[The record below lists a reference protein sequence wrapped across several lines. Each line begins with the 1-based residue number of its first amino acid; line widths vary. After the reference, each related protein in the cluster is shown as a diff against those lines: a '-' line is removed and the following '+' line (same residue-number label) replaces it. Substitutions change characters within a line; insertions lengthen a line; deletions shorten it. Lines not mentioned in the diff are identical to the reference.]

1 MGYPLITEAIAHSST
16 SVTTPPA
23 RPKQFDIRRL
33 YTAAA
38 LIPAVYLIIV
48 HLSPWALT
56 LLLIAVG
63 SLALLELYR
72 LSFQSRLNHVLV
84 GVGLATF
91 VLTLARSHVSLPLP
105 ELLLGGAFVIAVTA
119 SLVVTSA
126 AHRWKDALI
135 TMFGVCYV
143 GVTLSTIVST
153 RSLPTGEF
161 LVLFLAVVTW
171 ASDTGAYYTGTL
183 WGKHP
188 LLPSISPKKTVE
200 GVLGGLA
207 LAVAAAIVAQ
217 WWFASQLSLFDAVI
231 LGVLLTGTG
240 LIGDLFESMIKRRT
254 GVKDSGG
261 ILPGHGGMLD
271 RLDSLLFT
279 APTFYYYVAYV
290 RDLAPPL

>member
-1 MGYPLITEAIAHSST
+1 MGHPSVTEATAHSSI

-23 RPKQFDIRRL
+23 RTRRFDLRRL

-38 LIPAVYLIIV
+38 LIPAVYIIIV
-48 HLSPWALT
+48 HLAPWALT

-63 SLALLELYR
+63 SLALIELYR

-84 GVGLATF
+84 GVGSATF
-91 VLTLARSHVSLPLP
+91 VLTLARSHVSLTLP
-105 ELLLGGAFVIAVTA
+105 ELLLGGAFTIAVTA
-119 SLVVTSA
+119 SFVTASG
-126 AHRWKDALI
+126 HRWNDALI
-135 TMFGVCYV
+135 TMFGVLYV

-171 ASDTGAYYTGTL
+171 ASDTGAYYAGTL

-188 LLPSISPKKTVE
+188 LLPSVSPKKTVE
-200 GVLGGLA
+200 GVLGGLI
-207 LAVAAAIVAQ
+207 LAVAAALLAQ
-217 WWFASQLSLFDAVI
+217 WWFASQLSPSDAVI
-231 LGVLLTGTG
+231 LGVLLTGMG

-290 RDLAPPL
+290 CSLSPPL